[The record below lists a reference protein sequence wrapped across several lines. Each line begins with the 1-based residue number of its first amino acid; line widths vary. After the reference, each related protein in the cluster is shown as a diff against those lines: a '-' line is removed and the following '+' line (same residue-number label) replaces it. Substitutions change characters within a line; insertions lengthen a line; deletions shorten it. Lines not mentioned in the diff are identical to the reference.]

1 MSVTSPAGSKA
12 QTDQTEWYKD
22 AIIYQMHVR
31 SFCDS
36 DGDGIGDFRG
46 LKSKLDYVQELGVTA
61 IWLMPF
67 YPSPLRDEGYDIA
80 DYTGVNPMYGSV
92 DDFRA
97 VLDEAHRR
105 GLRVITELVINHTS
119 DQHAWFQRARRAP
132 PGSTERDFYVWSD
145 QTDKYRSARIIFQDF
160 ETSNWTYDPIARSHF
175 WHRFYSHQPDLNF
188 DNPAVHAALCEV
200 ADFWLGMG
208 VDGLR
213 LDAIPYLYERDGT
226 NCENLPETHRY
237 LKDLRAYIDRKYP
250 GRMLLAEA
258 NQWPEDAALYFGEG
272 DECHM
277 NFHFPLMPRLF
288 MAVHGEDRFPIIDIL
303 RQTPEI
309 PANCQWGIF
318 LRNHDELTLEMV
330 TDEERHR
337 MYKAYAD
344 DPQARV
350 NLGIRRRLAPLLKNN
365 RRKLELI
372 NGLLM
377 SLPGTPILY
386 YGDEIEMGD
395 NIYLKDR
402 DSVRTPMQ
410 WSPDRNAGF
419 STANPQQL
427 YLPTVTDPEYHYT
440 THNVETMTNSP
451 HSFLWWMRR
460 LIRLRRQFPALARG
474 TIEFLTPENPKVLA
488 FLREW
493 QGQTILVLA
502 NLSRFTQFAELEL
515 SRFRGQLPL
524 EVFGQTPFPK
534 IGELPYFVTLGPQ
547 AFLWFELKW
556 PAGDEI
562 RYEPQDLPEIVV
574 AADWRELLA
583 SHPEQAAQKLG
594 LAAFFR
600 KHRWF
605 AGKSRSI
612 QDVALVDWFHFRP
625 QEDPLTEMSLLLI
638 ETTYLEGEPDVYAL
652 LVLYATGKRA
662 DNILS
667 DHPSS
672 GICRVM
678 LSDRDEQG
686 VLCDASAEA
695 PLWNELLR
703 QIALGGTIPGKIGEI
718 RGFHTAAFER
728 IGDNSS
734 CPMPTIHARQQ
745 SNSSAHFGHTGILKV
760 FRRIAEG
767 VNPELEIG
775 RALESADPAAPIAP
789 LTGWL
794 EYQVR
799 RKTKA
804 TFAVL
809 QQFVPNQGD
818 AWTQAL
824 NELGL
829 YCDRVMSDTSLTLS
843 EPQPATL
850 SFLLEQA
857 RQPPTPSE
865 TALVGHYLTAAE
877 LLGKRTGEL
886 HLSLA
891 GITHDPAF
899 APEEFTKLYQRS
911 LYQSMRTATV
921 RSFQLLRTSRGRLAA
936 KIQPVADRVL
946 MLEQPILEQFQQL
959 LTRVVSSRR
968 IRVHGDY
975 HLGQVLSTG
984 SDFVIIDFEGE
995 PDRSIAERR
1004 IKRTPLRDVAGMLRS
1019 FHYASHADLMGLIP
1033 GLNTQDD
1040 QQKPRL
1046 RAWLQVWYAATAA
1059 AFLRGYLRTTAGVD
1073 WLPRDPAEWQ
1083 MLLEVCVLEKLVY
1096 ELAYELNSRPDW
1108 TIIPL
1113 TALLEFEP
1121 G

>member
-1 MSVTSPAGSKA
+1 MTTTSPTGSVA
-12 QTDQTEWYKD
+12 HAEWYKD

-46 LKSKLDYVQELGVTA
+46 LQSKLDYVQELGVTA

-80 DYTGVNPMYGSV
+80 DYTGVNPMYGTV

-97 VLDEAHRR
+97 VLDAAHQR

-132 PGSTERDFYVWSD
+132 PDSVERNFYVWSE
-145 QTDKYRSARIIFQDF
+145 QTQKYSSARIIFQDF
-160 ETSNWTYDPIARSHF
+160 ETSNWTYDPVAQSHF

-188 DNPAVHAALCEV
+188 DNPAVHAALREV
-200 ADFWLGMG
+200 VDFWLGMG

-237 LKDLRAYIDRKYP
+237 LKELRAYIDRKFP
-250 GRMLLAEA
+250 GRLLLAEA
-258 NQWPEDAALYFGEG
+258 NQWPEDAALYFGAG

-330 TDEERHR
+330 TEEERHH

-419 STANPQQL
+419 STANPQKL

-440 THNVETMTNSP
+440 THNVETLTNSP

-460 LIRLRRQFPALARG
+460 LIRLRRRYPAFARG
-474 TIEFLTPENPKVLA
+474 SIEFLLPENSKVLA

-493 QGQTILVLA
+493 EGQTILVMA
-502 NLSRFTQFAELEL
+502 NLSRFTQYVELDL

-524 EVFGQTPFPK
+524 EVFGQTQFPK

-574 AADWRELLA
+574 ESDWREILA
-583 SHPEQAAQKLG
+583 TQPEHAARQMG
-594 LAAFFR
+594 LAAFLQ

-605 AGKSRSI
+605 AGKSRHVQEVS
-612 QDVALVDWFHFRP
+612 LVDWFHFRP
-625 QEDPLTEMSLLLI
+625 QDDPLTEMSLLLV
-638 ETTYLEGEPDVYAL
+638 ETSYLEGEPDVYAL
-652 LVLYATGKRA
+652 LVCCAMGKRA
-662 DNILS
+662 ENILS

-672 GICRVM
+672 GICRVV
-678 LSDRDEQG
+678 SSTPAAEG
-686 VLCDASAEA
+686 VLCDATAEA

-703 QIALGGTIPGKIGEI
+703 QIAITGTIAGKTGEI
-718 RGFHTAAFER
+718 RGFRTAAFEQL
-728 IGDNSS
+728 GDITS
-734 CPMPTIHARQQ
+734 CPLPTIHTRQQ
-745 SNSSAHFGHTGILKV
+745 SNSSAHFGQYGILKV

-767 VNPELEIG
+767 INPDLEIG
-775 RALESADPAAPIAP
+775 QALAHSVPQAPVP
-789 LTGWL
+789 QLTGWL

-799 RKTKA
+799 RKPQA
-804 TFAVL
+804 TLAVL
-809 QQFVPNQGD
+809 QQFIPNEGD
-818 AWTQAL
+818 AWSYTL
-824 NELGL
+824 DELGR
-829 YCDRVMSDTSLTLS
+829 YCDRVLTETNLTAP
-843 EPQPATL
+843 EPQPATVDI
-850 SFLLEQA
+850 LLERA
-857 RQPPTPSE
+857 RQEPTPQE
-865 TALVGHYLTAAE
+865 VATVGNFLFAAE
-877 LLGKRTGEL
+877 LLGRRTGEM

-891 GITHDPAF
+891 NVAQNPAF
-899 APEEFTKLYQRS
+899 APEDFSKLYQRS

-921 RSFQLLRTSRGRLAA
+921 RSFQLLRKSRAQLSAGVGVL
-936 KIQPVADRVL
+936 ADRVL
-946 MLEQPILEQFQQL
+946 ALEQPVLEQFQQL
-959 LTRVVSSRR
+959 LMRVIGSRR

-975 HLGQVLSTG
+975 HLGQVLYTG

-995 PDRSIAERR
+995 PDRSISERR
-1004 IKRTPLRDVAGMLRS
+1004 IKRSPLRDVAGMLRS
-1019 FHYASHADLMGLIP
+1019 FHYAAHADLMGLIP
-1033 GLNTQDD
+1033 GLSNFGD
-1040 QQKPRL
+1040 QQSPRI
-1046 RAWLQVWYAATAA
+1046 RAWLDAWYATSAT
-1059 AFLRGYLRTTAGVD
+1059 AFLRGYLQATAGVD
-1073 WLPRDPAEWQ
+1073 WLPRDPAEWR
-1083 MLLEVCVLEKLVY
+1083 MLLEVNVLEKLVY

-1108 TIIPL
+1108 AIIPL
-1113 TALLEFEP
+1113 TALLAFEP
-1121 G
+1121 